1 MCTSC
6 YKLSDSFLAS
16 MTISIITH
24 KFSSSWLESSRA
36 SFVMNMVHTNDGESR
51 TSCYTGPA
59 TRAIHHT
66 IYARF
71 GVLWGYAAYQC
82 LFDCCIRIVT
92 LFTTFVNLEFSTY
105 KHYGEIRHNWSCI
118 LDCGVCWKAKVCM
131 IHCSMSTLFN
141 YSNFVMN
148 SRFIPYFTPI
158 WIKEE
163 NPFELNSLR

>member
-59 TRAIHHT
+59 TRAIHQQ
-66 IYARF
+66 YMPGSVF
-71 GVLWGYAAYQC
+71 
-82 LFDCCIRIVT
+82 
-92 LFTTFVNLEFSTY
+92 
-105 KHYGEIRHNWSCI
+105 
-118 LDCGVCWKAKVCM
+118 CGVTRPTSVFLIAAFVLLL
-131 IHCSMSTLFN
+131 CSQRSLIWNSPPINTMERFATVGHVFWIVEYAERQKSVWSTVQWAL
-141 YSNFVMN
+141 YSIILI
-148 SRFIPYFTPI
+148 S
-158 WIKEE
+158 
-163 NPFELNSLR
+163 